1 MLEWTTLREDNNSIE
16 RQASNTVVLEAG
28 DIDLADPDN
37 LAAEIQRQCPELSG
51 PVTLGI
57 ASDQLLMR
65 VVELPTVDTAEI
77 QSMAQLQVGKLSPFP
92 DDRMASSYEVL
103 KTTETS
109 CWVFIVTIQR
119 DLVESVGMICQKAG
133 LDVQR
138 MDVEAMGWWR
148 LLTDENVVL
157 DKGRQVIIL
166 LESEGGVMVAVQD
179 GIPVSFR
186 AINSRAGLSEED
198 YVSEIA
204 GEMEALILAMDLEQG
219 AQPVT
224 CIDFLYRGMDPEPI
238 TTCLKKEFAQDMR
251 VQSLD
256 ALPLL
261 SEGLARRMLVPVFSV
276 KASMAQSQG
285 MRTVVD
291 LFPVEWRMAAASLRV
306 KRHLVMALAVLVGV
320 WIVAMI
326 VLLGGYHLQ
335 QRRLKQFEARMA
347 LLQKP
352 ADRVRLLQRQVRSFE
367 QFLDRKRSA
376 LECLREISRLLPD
389 GVELKS
395 FQFKTGHSVLL
406 RGEALSV
413 DPIYDFKQEL
423 DKSTLFKGIEMGS
436 VQPQKRKKTTVQTFQ
451 MIARMPEDNP

>member
-1 MLEWTTLREDNNSIE
+1 
-16 RQASNTVVLEAG
+16 
-28 DIDLADPDN
+28 
-37 LAAEIQRQCPELSG
+37 
-51 PVTLGI
+51 
-57 ASDQLLMR
+57 
-65 VVELPTVDTAEI
+65 
-77 QSMAQLQVGKLSPFP
+77 
-92 DDRMASSYEVL
+92 L

-166 LESEGGVMVAVQD
+166 LESEGGVTVAVQD

-238 TTCLKKEFAQDMR
+238 TTCLKKEFVQDMR

-261 SEGLARRMLVPVFSV
+261 SEGLARRMLIPVFSV

-285 MRTVVD
+285 MGAVVD
-291 LFPVEWRMAAASLRV
+291 LFPVEWRKAAASLRV

-347 LLQKP
+347 QLQKP

-406 RGEALSV
+406 RGEALAV

-436 VQPQKRKKTTVQTFQ
+436 VQPQKRKTTTVQTFQ